1 MPSSEFLAKE
11 AIFIRLPLG
20 VVFGFVWMKM
30 TRQEKN
36 RDKIPRGK
44 KGLKKDFTN
53 APGKRPPGSWGEGL
67 KSFSPIIPKRNDS
80 R

>member
-44 KGLKKDFTN
+44 KGSKKRFYHCPREKT
-53 APGKRPPGSWGEGL
+53 SGL
-67 KSFSPIIPKRNDS
+67 LGGRVEKFFPYNSEKE
-80 R
+80 

>member
-1 MPSSEFLAKE
+1 LPSSEFLAKE

>member
-1 MPSSEFLAKE
+1 LPSSEFLAKE

-44 KGLKKDFTN
+44 KGLKEILTVPLGKDLR
-53 APGKRPPGSWGEGL
+53 APGKG
-67 KSFSPIIPKRNDS
+67 
-80 R
+80 